1 LGAIGYLG
9 TELCKLY
16 AGESWYHK
24 IIAIDSRF
32 VSERVNQLRNWNIE
46 FYQGKIL
53 DKIFLKEHLK
63 NADIVHHLAGITDVA
78 YIKKESNPELDNEI
92 ERIAVQGTNN
102 ILKLIP
108 KNCKIIFPSSHVV
121 FEGFK
126 ETKKNIDEKEIPCP
140 ILAYSKSKAKNEQNI
155 INSKKNYVILR
166 LGSIYGYST
175 DTARINIMPN
185 LFSKI
190 TSLNGTIRLFSGG
203 KQIKSLAPLLDVV
216 RCFKFMADNN
226 EINAEIFNLTKEN
239 CSVKEVAE
247 ICKKINP
254 KIQLEKTKD
263 EIPNLGY
270 TLSNKK
276 LLSTGFKFL
285 HNLENS
291 IEEMTNKWS
300 SKKIIEE
307 LEYIKKGEKEFID
320 ERGKITNY
328 ELPEAINL
336 VGYIESKKKTVRPN
350 HYHPVQEQKCL
361 LVKGQYI
368 SVYKNLLKKKSLTI
382 THIVN
387 EGDLIL
393 TKPNVAHA
401 MVFTKDSIFL
411 NLVRGERE
419 HENYGITHTLP
430 HKLVDDKQR
439 DLLLEIYK
447 FDCRSCGNKNLKR
460 VISLGYHPLANNLLE
475 SKEQYCEKY
484 PLEVNFCE
492 QCYNC
497 QLSVVVNPKE
507 MFSNYLYQSSTTE
520 SFRNHFKA
528 ASEKYIK
535 EFKLEPNNSYIID
548 VGSNDGIALKPF
560 KEKGFKKILGIE
572 PAKNLSDLANQ
583 NQILTFNGYLT
594 KENLSHIEKKA
605 SLILASNV
613 FAHADDLKSMT
624 ECMLELLDE
633 DGKIVIE
640 VQYLL
645 NTLKD
650 LTFDNIYHEHT
661 NYWTLTSLINFF
673 RNLNC
678 KIYKAERIDTH
689 GGSLRVYLSNN
700 ENIKIENSLN
710 LLLKEEE
717 HFGIKRFSTY
727 QIFGKKIESLKDK
740 VLKNISILKE
750 KNKKIIAYGSPAK
763 ATTALNYFNI
773 SKEID
778 FIIEDNKLKHGKYLP
793 GINIPIVGKDKIL
806 GKASCILVLA
816 WNFFNEIKKKNKT
829 ISDNFLSIKDLER

>member
-1 LGAIGYLG
+1 MC
-9 TELCKLY
+9 EL
-16 AGESWYHK
+16 
-24 IIAIDSRF
+24 
-32 VSERVNQLRNWNIE
+32 N
-46 FYQGKIL
+46 
-53 DKIFLKEHLK
+53 
-63 NADIVHHLAGITDVA
+63 
-78 YIKKESNPELDNEI
+78 
-92 ERIAVQGTNN
+92 
-102 ILKLIP
+102 
-108 KNCKIIFPSSHVV
+108 
-121 FEGFK
+121 
-126 ETKKNIDEKEIPCP
+126 
-140 ILAYSKSKAKNEQNI
+140 
-155 INSKKNYVILR
+155 
-166 LGSIYGYST
+166 
-175 DTARINIMPN
+175 
-185 LFSKI
+185 
-190 TSLNGTIRLFSGG
+190 
-203 KQIKSLAPLLDVV
+203 
-216 RCFKFMADNN
+216 
-226 EINAEIFNLTKEN
+226 
-239 CSVKEVAE
+239 
-247 ICKKINP
+247 
-254 KIQLEKTKD
+254 
-263 EIPNLGY
+263 
-270 TLSNKK
+270 
-276 LLSTGFKFL
+276 
-285 HNLENS
+285 
-291 IEEMTNKWS
+291 
-300 SKKIIEE
+300 
-307 LEYIKKGEKEFID
+307 
-320 ERGKITNY
+320 
-328 ELPEAINL
+328 
-336 VGYIESKKKTVRPN
+336 
-350 HYHPVQEQKCL
+350 
-361 LVKGQYI
+361 
-368 SVYKNLLKKKSLTI
+368 NLL
-382 THIVN
+382 
-387 EGDLIL
+387 
-393 TKPNVAHA
+393 PHA

-560 KEKGFKKILGIE
+560 KEKGFKKILDIE